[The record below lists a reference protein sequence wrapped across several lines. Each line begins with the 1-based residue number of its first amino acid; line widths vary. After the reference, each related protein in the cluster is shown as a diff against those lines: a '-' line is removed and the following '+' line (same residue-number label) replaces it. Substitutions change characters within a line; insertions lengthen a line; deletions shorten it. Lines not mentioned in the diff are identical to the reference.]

1 MLNLKKLIASVSAVA
16 LVLTSVATTA
26 FAGSYTD
33 VAEDSAYYEAVEALG
48 KLGVVEGFEDG
59 SYKPEEE
66 VTRAQMAAFIA
77 RIQGFGE
84 TAKATV
90 NTQFEDVTSSHWAS
104 GYIAQAANQGI
115 VNGYGNGK
123 FGPDD
128 KVTYEQAVK
137 MIMCTL
143 GYEPFA
149 TNNGGYPTGYLTA
162 ATRYGVA
169 DGVSNAVVG
178 TNANRGTIAQLLNNA
193 IDTPI
198 MAQSKW
204 NTDGTVEYEIYDGK
218 TNVYKTLMSENLS
231 TVKLRGVVVENS
243 YVSFTNSNKTIA
255 TDKDA
260 EVGILLTNSYDTN
273 NKTFAYSETYSNGV
287 NNGYYGEIRSNVTRY
302 FLAGDTDAEAYLGQS
317 VIFYVKETS
326 NSKWEIQSLS
336 VDTARNETVSFNLDQ
351 YYSYSETTPTNGTTY
366 LSTLEYYKNST
377 DNSTTKATIAED
389 AIYVY
394 NNTNVAS
401 DDYAALFAKT
411 AADDANAVVDF
422 NGKTLQG
429 GTVTLINN
437 DADTKYDIVMVEL
450 ASVAVVDEV
459 NDDGIVFKNSAEGFE
474 LKTSNGGVVADTI
487 SFTDVD
493 VDAEDFTKMVSIV
506 KDDKEI
512 EYTELKEWDVLSVIT
527 SKEGADY
534 IEIDVISNPI
544 TGSVTATKTS
554 KTSYG
559 SVAYKI
565 DGKTYDVAAGAYGM
579 DGIEVGDGGTFYIDK
594 YGKIAA
600 LNEDSSLASGI
611 AGKYAYVFEA
621 KAIAGDFS
629 DDVFSVQLV
638 TEEGLQTLDLAS
650 SAKIKGAVGNGG
662 ATTDSKTIKYVST
675 PGTNA
680 SKELYIGTNQ
690 NVAADTTAL
699 ATALKG
705 SVVKFS
711 KNGSGKVS
719 EIVLP
724 GYQSATGVDT
734 KLENKRLA
742 FDTTGSYSGVAATS
756 EFDGDNNKLG
766 SFYGDK
772 DAIVFFIDTDF
783 DDCTVGTLADLTDKE
798 SYPVKAVL
806 ADNKADDNNVFVVLG
821 SATKAGLTTNWAVIT
836 EVSEGTVDG
845 NTIKTISYMTD
856 GKLVEGVDS
865 IAWSD
870 VDGTYDTISVGDIVK
885 IKVNGAGKIAAVK
898 CVVDFDLDNSSY
910 AAITPATT
918 NVGTSTE
925 TIDGGV
931 VEKYAKNQNVATFAS
946 GKDFKLS
953 KAENVYV
960 VDTTGRDVTVKKGAA
975 SSYRF
980 VEKLYA
986 TAAGG
991 TATAGAAI
999 TVNGEAG
1006 TIGDYTTLNSN
1017 NINIYQEYTDKVYV
1031 REYDNRLTDV
1041 VIIKVDKPEIQ

>member
-84 TAKATV
+84 TAKATA

-243 YVSFTNSNKTIA
+243 YVSFTNGNKTIA

-260 EVGILLTNSYDTN
+260 EVGILLTSSYDTN

-287 NNGYYGEIRSNVTRY
+287 NNGYYGEIRANVTRY

-351 YYSYSETTPTNGTTY
+351 YYSYSETTPTTGSTY

-377 DNSTTKATIAED
+377 DNSTTKATIADD

-401 DDYAALFAKT
+401 RDYGKLFAKA
-411 AADDANAVVDF
+411 AADDANAIVDF

-437 DADTKYDIVMVEL
+437 NADTKYDIVMVEL

-459 NDDGIVFKNSAEGFE
+459 NDDGIVFKNSAEGYE
-474 LKTSNGGVVADTI
+474 IKTAGADTI
-487 SFTDVD
+487 SFTDVE

-506 KDDKEI
+506 KDGKEV

-554 KTSYG
+554 KTSHG
-559 SVAYKI
+559 GVAYKI

-621 KAIAGDFS
+621 KAIAGDFG

-650 SAKIKGAVGNGG
+650 SAKIKGSVNGG
-662 ATTDSKTIKYVST
+662 ATTDSKTIKYANT
-675 PGTNA
+675 PA
-680 SKELYIGTNQ
+680 SNPDAKTLYIAASGTSDAPTL
-690 NVAADTTAL
+690 AA
-699 ATALKG
+699 ALKG

-711 KNGSGKVS
+711 KNGSGKIS

-724 GYQSATGVDT
+724 GYQSAVGVDT
-734 KLENKRLA
+734 KLENKRLV
-742 FDTTGSYSGVAATS
+742 FDTDTDNDGTDDARSS
-756 EFDGDNNKLG
+756 EFDADNNKLG
-766 SFYGDK
+766 AFYGDK
-772 DAIVFFIDTDF
+772 DAIVFFVDTDF

-806 ADNKADDNNVFVVLG
+806 ADNKADDNNVFVVSG

-856 GKLVEGVDS
+856 GKLVENVDS

-898 CVVDFDLDNSSY
+898 NVVDFDLDNSSY

-931 VEKYAKNQNVATFAS
+931 VTKYAKNQNVATFAS

-999 TVNGEAG
+999 TVNGVAG
-1006 TIGDYTTLNSN
+1006 TIGDYTST
-1017 NINIYQEYTDKVYV
+1017 IYTESTDKVYV